1 MPHFI
6 NFLFVFKAF
15 FFCNDRKSTRVVM
28 KAVAKVLV
36 KLYIRVE
43 RQEANMFSFMSI
55 HVMSMCFLFALS
67 VEWYC
72 FSFSFSRSLDISR
85 IFFTM
90 EWVGVDTIIFVMRFL
105 YRITKN
111 EVRLPWLMGTFFRL
125 LPPHSLRRIIFL
137 KITPSVFN
145 DIETGG
151 LPKGHEGT
159 SRDWTIYDWCN
170 QVIEKLTRVNSIG
183 LLVQRNI

>member
-1 MPHFI
+1 
-6 NFLFVFKAF
+6 
-15 FFCNDRKSTRVVM
+15 
-28 KAVAKVLV
+28 
-36 KLYIRVE
+36 
-43 RQEANMFSFMSI
+43 MFSFMSI

-85 IFFTM
+85 IFFTL
-90 EWVGVDTIIFVMRFL
+90 EWVGVDKTIFVMRFL

-137 KITPSVFN
+137 KITSSVFN

-151 LPKGHEGT
+151 LPKGHEGKN
-159 SRDWTIYDWCN
+159 SWNHFKRLNYLWLMQSSNRKADKS
-170 QVIEKLTRVNSIG
+170 KLYRTFSSK
-183 LLVQRNI
+183 